1 MKIYLDVCCL
11 NRPFDNLEQE
21 RIKLEA
27 EAINMIINHCQK
39 GKLILINSDAIEFE
53 MSKNIDINKV
63 ERVKSILSLATIYV
77 NSTEMIKKRAK
88 ELMQFSFKFY
98 DALHLSF
105 AETAEVD
112 VFLTTDDRLFRKAK
126 QYNSIIQIEVD
137 NPVSWLI
144 NVLQSQGDNDEIS

>member
-1 MKIYLDVCCL
+1 
-11 NRPFDNLEQE
+11 
-21 RIKLEA
+21 
-27 EAINMIINHCQK
+27 
-39 GKLILINSDAIEFE
+39 

-77 NSTEMIKKRAK
+77 NSTEKIKKRAK

-105 AETAEVD
+105 AEKAEVD